1 MPETD
6 RIDKIIRSLRELNQA
21 FFQATRKYAEESG
34 ITHIQF
40 FALRLLKQY
49 PMIGLSELAIH
60 MRASP
65 STVSG
70 VVERLVQANLIM
82 RERPEQDRR
91 SLVLRLSPQGEEL
104 LAGTEARI
112 MERLSPLLDIPDEDI
127 EHMLKVHQQMIQIL
141 KKICEEK

>member
-1 MPETD
+1 
-6 RIDKIIRSLRELNQA
+6 
-21 FFQATRKYAEESG
+21 
-34 ITHIQF
+34 
-40 FALRLLKQY
+40 
-49 PMIGLSELAIH
+49 
-60 MRASP
+60 
-65 STVSG
+65 
-70 VVERLVQANLIM
+70 M